1 MPTAKKPTKRT
12 TTKKATT
19 RKKAS
24 PAKPK
29 RLAGAART
37 AHNKKAFLA
46 ALRKSLGIITTAAE
60 ETGVGRR
67 TVYEWIE
74 KDEKFAAE
82 VAEIEELALDYVES
96 KLFER
101 IKGVTIGKMVDGQ
114 LQVYETPPDTTSIIF
129 YLKTK
134 GKARGYIEKQEVDL
148 NHLSGLTLEVVDGP
162 KVISL
167 DAED

>member
-1 MPTAKKPTKRT
+1 MPAAKKTTPKKRT
-12 TTKKATT
+12 P
-19 RKKAS
+19 RKKTTET
-24 PAKPK
+24 KPK
-29 RLAGAART
+29 RLTGAART
-37 AHNKKAFLA
+37 AHNKKAFLS
-46 ALRKSLGIITTAAE
+46 ALKKSLGIITTAAE

-74 KDEKFAAE
+74 KDSNFAEE
-82 VAEIEELALDYVES
+82 VAEIEELAVDYVES

-101 IKGVTIGKMVDGQ
+101 IKGVTIGKMVEGE
-114 LQVYETPPDTTSIIF
+114 LKVYETPPDTTSIIF

-148 NHLSGLTLEVVDGP
+148 NHLNGLTLEVVDGP